1 MSKTANSTT
10 RVSSLVLMVIMI
22 TIALSLTALILAIN
36 AYSAE
41 DSFVALWLI
50 LVGFIG
56 VGLSA
61 YVLLQMKRRVTRAN
75 TELPPITTTVEC
87 KKCGFKNVREFQR
100 GDYIFK
106 DVEPCQKCNEKM
118 MITAIYREIKDREK
132 EKFRF

>member
-36 AYSAE
+36 AYSA
-41 DSFVALWLI
+41 DNSFVALWLI

-61 YVLLQMKRRVTRAN
+61 YVLLQMKRRVTRTN
-75 TELPPITTTVEC
+75 IELPPITTTVEC

-118 MITAIYREIKDREK
+118 IITAIYREIKDREK

>member
-1 MSKTANSTT
+1 MSKTTNSTT

-36 AYSAE
+36 AYSA
-41 DSFVALWLI
+41 DNSFVALWLI
-50 LVGFIG
+50 LVGFMG

-61 YVLLQMKRRVTRAN
+61 YVLLQMKRRVTRASI
-75 TELPPITTTVEC
+75 ELPPITTTVEC

-100 GDYIFK
+100 GDYVFK